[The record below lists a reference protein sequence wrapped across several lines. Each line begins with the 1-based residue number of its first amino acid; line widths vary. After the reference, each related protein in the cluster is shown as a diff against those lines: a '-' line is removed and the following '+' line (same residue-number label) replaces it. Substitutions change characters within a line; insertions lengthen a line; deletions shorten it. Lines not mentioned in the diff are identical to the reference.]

1 MVHWVKNPTAATWV
15 TMETQVEAQFYF
27 LAWCSQLKDIVLSIS
42 GMAIKKKLKINYKK
56 EPHSEPIESEDD
68 FDSC

>member
-1 MVHWVKNPTAATWV
+1 
-15 TMETQVEAQFYF
+15 METQVEAQFYF